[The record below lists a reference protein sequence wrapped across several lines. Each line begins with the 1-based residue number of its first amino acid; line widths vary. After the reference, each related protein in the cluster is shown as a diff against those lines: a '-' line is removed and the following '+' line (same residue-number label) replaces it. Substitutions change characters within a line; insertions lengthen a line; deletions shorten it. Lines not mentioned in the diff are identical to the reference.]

1 MNLSEWVQ
9 AAVQAPAAAE
19 VAQASVEVQAAAS
32 PQASA
37 SGELLPQASSFAA
50 SIDGSFLLILWF
62 AIFLSILVAGC
73 FALTALLRRNG
84 SSGGS
89 SRSVPMWTALSACVL
104 VAFFFVQGARVWA
117 DMQVVPRGALPI
129 RVALEEQGFTFTYPN
144 GQSQKEL
151 HLPVDRAVKLTFL
164 GTTEP
169 YGFAV
174 PAFRL
179 QVRVPAATRAEAW
192 VLPTVAGEYEARSHV
207 DTLRP
212 QGAPTAD
219 AIVHAEGA
227 YEKWY
232 QDISGPPLDLPPLEL
247 GQRSYQMRGCTQCH
261 TIDGNK
267 LVGPTF
273 KGFSARE
280 HRMVDGTV
288 VAPTE
293 EYIRE
298 SLLEPQAKV
307 LEGFE
312 PVMPSFKGRLHEL
325 ELAGLAAYIQSLQ

>member
-1 MNLSEWVQ
+1 MSVWAWIQ
-9 AAVQAPAAAE
+9 AAAQAPTAPD
-19 VAQASVEVQAAAS
+19 VAQASAELQSSAQPIAS
-32 PQASA
+32 SEA
-37 SGELLPQASSFAA
+37 LPQASSFAA
-50 SIDGSFLLILWF
+50 SVDGSLLVILWF

-73 FALTALLRRNG
+73 FALIALMRRNG
-84 SSGGS
+84 AIAAS
-89 SRSVPMWTALSACVL
+89 SRAVPIWTALSACVL
-104 VAFFFVQGARVWA
+104 VAFFFVHGARVWA
-117 DMQVVPRGALPI
+117 DMQVIPRGALPI

-144 GQSQKEL
+144 GQAQKEL
-151 HLPVDRAVKLTFL
+151 HLPLDRAVKLTFL
-164 GTTEP
+164 GSTEP
-169 YGFAV
+169 YGFAI

-179 QVRVPAATRAEAW
+179 QVSVPAGTRKEAW

-219 AIVHAEGA
+219 AVVHAEGA

-267 LVGPTF
+267 LVGPSF
-273 KGFSARE
+273 KGFSSRE
-280 HRMVDGTV
+280 HRLVDGTV
-288 VAPTE
+288 VAPTA